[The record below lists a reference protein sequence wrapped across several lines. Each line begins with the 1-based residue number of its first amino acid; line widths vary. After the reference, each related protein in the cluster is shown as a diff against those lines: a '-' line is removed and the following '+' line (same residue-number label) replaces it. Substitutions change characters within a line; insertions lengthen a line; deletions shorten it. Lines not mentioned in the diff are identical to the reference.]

1 VANGTITLSTNG
13 GVTPYIYSWSNGATS
28 EDLNNLAIGNYSLSI
43 TDANGCLL
51 SQSFSVSGSS
61 DISIT
66 LNSVDEG
73 CGQPNSGSVDVTPNG
88 GTLPLT
94 YNWSNGTTTQDL
106 IAISAGSY
114 SVTVSDSNGCST
126 SASSTINSAFQPT
139 LNASV
144 LPSNA
149 RDTLITWGDLTSI
162 TGGIDQTT
170 QGVTYTW
177 TSNGPSNANF
187 TTPTNINT
195 EVEPDDDGIYQFI
208 ITAISSEGCITT
220 DTLNVEVRAN
230 NPSIPTAFSPN
241 GDGTNDNFSVI
252 NLDKKF
258 IREFKVYNRW
268 GELVYDNAEVAAWDG
283 KFKGTEQPRDVYM
296 YIISWESSTGN
307 GDTVKRGQITL
318 LR

>member
-1 VANGTITLSTNG
+1 M
-13 GVTPYIYSWSNGATS
+13 
-28 EDLNNLAIGNYSLSI
+28 
-43 TDANGCLL
+43 
-51 SQSFSVSGSS
+51 
-61 DISIT
+61 
-66 LNSVDEG
+66 
-73 CGQPNSGSVDVTPNG
+73 
-88 GTLPLT
+88 
-94 YNWSNGTTTQDL
+94 
-106 IAISAGSY
+106 SAGSY
-114 SVTVSDSNGCST
+114 SVTVSDANGCST

-139 LNASV
+139 LNAAV

-162 TGGIDQTT
+162 TGGTDQTA

-187 TTPTNINT
+187 ADPNNINT
-195 EVEPDDDGIYQFI
+195 EVQPDDDGNYQFI

-268 GELVYDNAEVAAWDG
+268 GELVYDNAEEAAWDG
-283 KFKGTEQPRDVYM
+283 KFKGTEQPREVYM